1 MFDKSP
7 FEVPLP
13 LRELAEKN
21 VEQARAALDQFAAM
35 AKQAQDSL
43 LKSHGGDMNVAMKP
57 VDPVQVKAMWY
68 AQKNVE
74 AGFRLAAD
82 LAQAR
87 DVQEFVE
94 IQTLYAQT
102 QALTLT
108 QQSLDLARLGKDAAA
123 RPPT

>member
-7 FEVPLP
+7 FEIPLP
-13 LRELAEKN
+13 LREMAEKN

-35 AKQAQDSL
+35 ASDST
-43 LKSHGGDMNVAMKP
+43 KGGMRDFMKP
-57 VDPVQVKAMWY
+57 ADSVQAKAMWY

-108 QQSLDLARLGKDAAA
+108 QQSLDLARLAKD
-123 RPPT
+123 TSE

>member
-7 FEVPLP
+7 FEIPLP
-13 LRELAEKN
+13 LREMAEKN

-35 AKQAQDSL
+35 AKQAQDAL
-43 LKSHGGDMNVAMKP
+43 LKTQGDSTKGGMRDFMKP
-57 VDPVQVKAMWY
+57 ADSVQAKAMWY

-108 QQSLDLARLGKDAAA
+108 QQSLDLARMAKEA
-123 RPPT
+123 PT